1 MVLSSDSSDNAE
13 QEEDL
18 KIVIQN
24 QEKLKS
30 IFYKNVKQETHEH
43 RIPFIIYPDNKFNQ
57 IWEVLNTICIIFS
70 CFITPV
76 SLAFSDDLSS
86 NDSFTALMYFFDFFF
101 LSDII
106 MNFITANKDENE
118 KVIDDIK
125 IISSQYIK
133 SWFIIDLISIFP
145 FDLIIQ
151 KINPDN
157 AQINSFNKILRVLRI
172 GKLYRL
178 IRVVKQFQQNLDPN
192 SIENRH

>member
-1 MVLSSDSSDNAE
+1 M
-13 QEEDL
+13 
-18 KIVIQN
+18 
-24 QEKLKS
+24 
-30 IFYKNVKQETHEH
+30 
-43 RIPFIIYPDNKFNQ
+43 
-57 IWEVLNTICIIFS
+57 NTICIILS